1 MMSSFQCFYTVG
13 WMTVGTFVLVLQKII
28 FTKNG
33 SKKNSRETDNRYS
46 PEKWLLKHNSSVDIH
61 MNKVCICCN
70 CGFLLGIKMN
80 ITTETG
86 RERESISLV
95 I

>member
-1 MMSSFQCFYTVG
+1 
-13 WMTVGTFVLVLQKII
+13 MTVGTFVLVLPKIL

-61 MNKVCICCN
+61 MTKFAFAVTVA
-70 CGFLLGIKMN
+70 FY
-80 ITTETG
+80 
-86 RERESISLV
+86 
-95 I
+95 

>member
-13 WMTVGTFVLVLQKII
+13 WMTRDICARFAKIL

-80 ITTETG
+80 ITT
-86 RERESISLV
+86 
-95 I
+95 